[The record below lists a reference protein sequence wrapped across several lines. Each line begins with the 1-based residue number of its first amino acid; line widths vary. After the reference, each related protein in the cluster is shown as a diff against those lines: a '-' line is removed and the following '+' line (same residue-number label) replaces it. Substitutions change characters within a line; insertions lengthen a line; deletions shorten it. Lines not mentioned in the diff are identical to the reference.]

1 MFETSLPSAK
11 RVEITLPVTFLGFS
25 HAAESYVLYLQ
36 AAAGRA
42 AYSLKAYDHL
52 AATFAERAV
61 ATLC

>member
-1 MFETSLPSAK
+1 MFEASLPRAK

-42 AYSLKAYDHL
+42 A
-52 AATFAERAV
+52 F
-61 ATLC
+61 

>member
-42 AYSLKAYDHL
+42 AY
-52 AATFAERAV
+52 
-61 ATLC
+61 